1 MAYIFL
7 VSGFILLLISGNYL
21 VKGSVQLARHY
32 KISTLVVG
40 LTVVA
45 FGTSAPEFFV
55 SVKAAFYGVPDIAV
69 GNVVGSNIANIALI
83 LGLVAIIYPISIQN
97 KAVWFD
103 WLVMTLVSGLL
114 LVFGFNGVISFIE
127 GVIFIVGLVIYILW
141 SLYQS
146 RKKMNSA
153 ANECPAPEMKLR
165 WALLLVVFSIGG
177 LYFGSEWLIKGA
189 RHLAASW
196 GVSDRVIGISI
207 VAFGTS
213 VPELATSLVASFR
226 KEADIS
232 VGNIVGSNIFNV
244 LAVLGVTSVIKPL
257 PINNIGMFTLD
268 LVWVLGLSVLL
279 LIFMVPLSRGKIT
292 RWKGGVFFMSYLAYI
307 YLLFT

>member
-7 VSGFILLLISGNYL
+7 VSGFIILLISGNYL

-97 KAVWFD
+97 EAVWFD

-114 LVFGFNGVISFIE
+114 LIFGFNGVISFIE

-141 SLYQS
+141 SLFQS
-146 RKKMNSA
+146 RKKMNSVGT
-153 ANECPAPEMKLR
+153 ECPAPDMKLR
-165 WALLLVVFSIGG
+165 WALLLVLFSIGG

-189 RHLAASW
+189 RHLAVSW

-226 KEADIS
+226 KETDIS
-232 VGNIVGSNIFNV
+232 VGNIVGSNIFNI

-292 RWKGGVFFMSYLAYI
+292 RWKGGLFFMSYLAYI